1 MSGWSR
7 AAHWTLTGPQK
18 LCLDGITHCSD
29 EEKKKWNYEKTAC
42 ALQFNLMWKPK
53 VRIWISCWL
62 KFQSGDCSSTSS
74 QMTWRAEKSGQ
85 QSKQGCF
92 VQNWL
97 LWTKCQVNCSITAVI
112 YWLLKKMCFQTQVCC
127 GELCGCSA
135 WKKKKKKKTHQSSA
149 VLLCLGYC
157 HFTQQTMALLITA
170 HKRVQTFTHAVS

>member
-1 MSGWSR
+1 MMCIPMWTAEIWPWSEWVITRCTLNTNWASKALSGW
-7 AAHWTLTGPQK
+7 HHTLFWWR
-18 LCLDGITHCSD
+18 
-29 EEKKKWNYEKTAC
+29 KKKWNYEKIAC

-135 WKKKKKKKTHQSSA
+135 WKKKKKKKKKNS
-149 VLLCLGYC
+149 
-157 HFTQQTMALLITA
+157 
-170 HKRVQTFTHAVS
+170 